1 MNASVSLMRRADVPS
16 GLRHVFR
23 YPRTRAVVAAV
34 VAVCA
39 ACALAVLRWPSPVL
53 AYYLAAIL
61 LLGVV
66 ILQTLVLARF
76 RSSNWLVQAGDSGLY
91 VQLRSY
97 LNHRFPADDPT
108 VVLIPY
114 SMIRSARLAR
124 GTRTIPDSDSPRGV
138 TTQPVRL
145 VELELAGDTAPLAQA
160 LTDEQA
166 RCGPDWRERG
176 GRSTRYQHHPV
187 RLVSPTTLQ
196 MEWEVV
202 PDRQALLNILRPL
215 TDATRP

>member
-1 MNASVSLMRRADVPS
+1 MRLADVPS

-23 YPRTRAVVAAV
+23 YPRTRAVVAAA

-53 AYYLAAIL
+53 AYYLAAVL

-66 ILQTLVLARF
+66 ILQTMVFARF

-114 SMIRSARLAR
+114 PMIRSARLAF

-138 TTQPVRL
+138 TIQSVPL
-145 VELELAGDTAPLAQA
+145 VELELAGDTAPLARA
-160 LTDEQA
+160 LIDEQS
-166 RCGPDWRERG
+166 RCGPDWRQRG
-176 GRSTRYQHHPV
+176 GRSTRYQHNPV

-202 PDRQALLNILRPL
+202 PNRETLLARIESLITNP
-215 TDATRP
+215 

>member
-1 MNASVSLMRRADVPS
+1 MRLADVPS

-39 ACALAVLRWPSPVL
+39 ACTLAVLRWPSPVL
-53 AYYLAAIL
+53 AYYLAAVF

-91 VQLRSY
+91 VQIRSY

-114 SMIRSARLAR
+114 PMIRSARLAH

-138 TTQPVRL
+138 TTQSVRL
-145 VELELAGDTAPLAQA
+145 VELELAGDTAPLARA
-160 LTDEQA
+160 LVDEQA
-166 RCGPDWRERG
+166 RCGPDWRQRG
-176 GRSTRYQHHPV
+176 GRSARYQHHPV
-187 RLVSPTTLQ
+187 RLVSPTTLE

-202 PDRQALLNILRPL
+202 PDREALL
-215 TDATRP
+215 ATIESRITHH